1 MSFNLGIKRRGFC
14 FRCFSKDAVK
24 QAALSLQVPAAGRG
38 AVTASW
44 SRGLLV
50 QVPTG
55 YALGPTA
62 LRPPP
67 FQVWLFRQKPESLN
81 PLTKYLSA
89 TTGFGSNYVTTEK
102 VGCPL
107 SRGGSGRSLWPPQSS
122 MSGECPPVPR
132 MFVSFPPPFPVPFQM
147 DLDDDTA
154 EKFYRS
160 LLELERHLRATLL
173 STD

>member
-1 MSFNLGIKRRGFC
+1 M
-14 FRCFSKDAVK
+14 
-24 QAALSLQVPAAGRG
+24 
-38 AVTASW
+38 TASW
-44 SRGLLV
+44 PRGLLV
-50 QVPTG
+50 QVPSG
-55 YALGPTA
+55 RALHPTA
-62 LRPPP
+62 PRPLP

-107 SRGGSGRSLWPPQSS
+107 SRRLRPFPEAASRPPRRASA
-122 MSGECPPVPR
+122 CPFPEV
-132 MFVSFPPPFPVPFQM
+132 FVSFPVTPFPVAFQM